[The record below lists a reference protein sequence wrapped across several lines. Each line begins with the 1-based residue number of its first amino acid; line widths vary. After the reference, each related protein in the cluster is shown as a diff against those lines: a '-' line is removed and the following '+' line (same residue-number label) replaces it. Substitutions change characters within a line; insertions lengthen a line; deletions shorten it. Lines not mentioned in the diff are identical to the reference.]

1 MAFATRGAA
10 RGAQRPGFGGRRRG
24 SGAGRGTSPRR
35 GRPRSRDAAP
45 PAPLPLRR
53 PPKPGPALRA
63 EPRGEGV
70 LLKDMPQAS
79 PVVLSPSSRTTEACS
94 SSLPVAKEQIMA
106 ESGDSVAATPRRFFG
121 AAGCRRATAG
131 RRRWW
136 PAARWRA
143 APTALRRRGASPQH
157 VRLIWLVACQSLI
170 RTKLDQQICIRQIV
184 LKHRPKISGT

>member
-1 MAFATRGAA
+1 VAFATEGAE

-24 SGAGRGTSPRR
+24 SGAGRAASPRR
-35 GRPRSRDAAP
+35 GRPRGGDAAP
-45 PAPLPLRR
+45 SAPLALRR
-53 PPKPGPALRA
+53 PPKPGLALRA

-70 LLKDMPQAS
+70 VLKDMPQAS
-79 PVVLSPSSRTTEACS
+79 PVVHCPCCRTTEAFS

-106 ESGDSVAATPRRFFG
+106 EGGDSTAATPRRFLG
-121 AAGCRRATAG
+121 AAGRRRATAG

-136 PAARWRA
+136 PVARWRS
-143 APTALRRRGASPQH
+143 APTALRRRKTPPRH
-157 VRLIWLVACQSLI
+157 VPLIWLVACQSLI